1 VASVKVSPPQGEGA
15 NLSPPPGEGQGR
27 GSAAVADVAVL
38 DVEGLSTRQIN
49 QAIKRLVE
57 QGAAEIEIRNPVG
70 QHCLAVALKA
80 SVRLRFRGSVGWY
93 AAGMNDGAQVVIDG
107 NCGWGLAECMMA
119 GRVEVNGHAGSS
131 ASVSIRGGLVFIR
144 GDTGARAGISMKGG
158 TLIVAGSVGYL
169 SGFMM
174 QRGTMIVC
182 GDAADGLGD
191 SMYEGTIYVGGTVAA
206 YGADAVEKV
215 PTAED
220 RDVLRTALKE
230 FDIDADRLDFK
241 KVESGRRLWNFSK
254 KEPELWRSA
263 L

>member
-1 VASVKVSPPQGEGA
+1 VASVE
-15 NLSPPPGEGQGR
+15 LSPPPGEGQGR
-27 GSAAVADVAVL
+27 GYAGTAETTVL
-38 DVEGLSTRQIN
+38 DAEGLSTRQIN
-49 QAIKRLVE
+49 QAIKRLIE
-57 QGAAEIEIRNPVG
+57 QGATEIEVRNPVG

-80 SVRLRFRGSVGWY
+80 PVRLRFRGSVGWY
-93 AAGMNDGAQVVIDG
+93 VAGMNDGPHVVIDG

-119 GRVEVNGHAGSS
+119 GRVEVNGHAGSG

-174 QRGTMIVC
+174 QRGTMIIC

-191 SMYEGTIYVGGTVAA
+191 SMYEGTIYVAGTVAA
-206 YGADAVEKV
+206 YGADAVEKAV
-215 PTAED
+215 TDED
-220 RDVLRTALKE
+220 RALLRAALRE
-230 FDIDADRLDFK
+230 FDINADSLKFK

-254 KEPELWRSA
+254 KEPEIWKDA